1 MKVITELNEQ
11 VEVSSPNEFVDV
23 FRNIYARGSDKYSL
37 RFSKQGLCALYD
49 YFKETGV
56 DPDVYNITQLYK
68 EYDNVLDAARF
79 FCFKVQGHEDPHA
92 VEDADNFR
100 AIWAWMNKHACDLL
114 YLCEMG
120 VAKGVKCTFA
130 DRNNGTSGHW
140 KFSIKKNIKRKRNK
154 MDTIILLT

>member
-68 EYDNVLDAARF
+68 EYDNVFDAARF

-100 AIWAWMNKHACDLL
+100 AIWAWMNKHATVLDVFPG
-114 YLCEMG
+114 YLQYS
-120 VAKGVKCTFA
+120 
-130 DRNNGTSGHW
+130 DDGTPCVQYLDGKQVEWH
-140 KFSIKKNIKRKRNK
+140 KA
-154 MDTIILLT
+154 IIVGY